1 MSTSK
6 HLNTMTYD
14 VVIVGGGAA
23 GLATIASLLKRQP
36 DLSIALVEP
45 SKHHYYQPGWTLVG
59 GGVFEQRSTCK
70 EMADLIPKSV
80 SWFENAA
87 VSFSPHQN
95 SVFLTDDIK
104 LNYRSLV
111 VATGLKLDWSAIA
124 GLEGNLGQNG
134 ITSNYQPGMAPYTWE
149 LVKKLERGSAI
160 FTQPPMPIKCAGAP
174 QKAMYLACDH
184 WLRDKRLQNI
194 NVEFCSAG
202 AALFGVADYL
212 PALMSYVEKYNITLN
227 LQTNLIGIDVDA
239 KKATF
244 KKTNADSSTEI
255 IEKSF
260 DMLHVT
266 PAQVAPDVIRQSPLA
281 DAAGWVDIYPDT
293 MQHKVYAN
301 IFSLGDCANSP
312 NSKTAAA
319 VRKQAPVVAENL
331 ISMLNNKKLRS
342 VYDGYG
348 SCPLTVERGKI
359 VLAEFIY
366 GGKIDPS
373 FPKWLIDGTKPSSL
387 SWFLKEKMLPP
398 LYWYAMLKG
407 HEWMANP
414 IHRDDLPTDRHAKP
428 SCNFDAN

>member
-1 MSTSK
+1 MITNK
-6 HLNTMTYD
+6 PLNTIDYD
-14 VVIVGGGAA
+14 VVVVGGGAA
-23 GLATIASLLKRQP
+23 GLATIASLLKSHP
-36 DLSIALVEP
+36 DLNIALVEP
-45 SKHHYYQPGWTLVG
+45 SDKHYYQPGWTLVG
-59 GGVFEQRSTCK
+59 GGVFEQSSTVK
-70 EMADLIPKSV
+70 NMADLIPKCV
-80 SWFENAA
+80 SWFKNAA
-87 VSFSPHQN
+87 LDFSPHQN
-95 SVFLTDDIK
+95 SVFLSDDTK
-104 LNYRSLV
+104 LSYRSLV
-111 VATGLKLDWSAIA
+111 VATGLKLDWSAIP
-124 GLEGNLGQNG
+124 GLEDNLGRNG

-149 LVKKLERGSAI
+149 LVQKLEHGNAI

-174 QKAMYLACDH
+174 QKAMYLSCDH

-202 AALFGVADYL
+202 AALFGVAEYL
-212 PALMSYVEKYNITLN
+212 PALMSYVEKYGITLN
-227 LQTNLIGIDVDA
+227 LQTNLIAIDADS
-239 KKATF
+239 KTATF

-260 DMLHVT
+260 DVLHVT
-266 PAQVAPDVIRQSPLA
+266 PYQVAPDVIRKSPLA
-281 DAAGWVDIYPDT
+281 DAAGWIDVYPDT
-293 MQHKVYAN
+293 MQHKKYAN
-301 IFSLGDCANSP
+301 VFALGDCANSP

-331 ISMLNNKKLRS
+331 ISMLTDQKLRA

-407 HEWMANP
+407 HEWMATP
-414 IHRDDLPTDRHAKP
+414 IYRDDLPTDRHAKP
-428 SCNFDAN
+428 SCNFDPA